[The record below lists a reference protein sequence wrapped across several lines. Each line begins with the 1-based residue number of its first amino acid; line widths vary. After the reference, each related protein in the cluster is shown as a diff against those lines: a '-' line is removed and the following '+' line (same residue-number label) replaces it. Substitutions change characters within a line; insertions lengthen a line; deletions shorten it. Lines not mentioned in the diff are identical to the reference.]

1 MWDAPQAMQNDNY
14 DINGDGNVPP
24 APSRV
29 SFDFQLG
36 SELYTHGHGQAAVS
50 ATCGD
55 DHYDDDES
63 LFDSSKSSASG
74 S

>member
-50 ATCGD
+50 TTRGD
-55 DHYDDDES
+55 HCDDDED
-63 LFDSSKSSASG
+63 LFGSSSSSASG